1 MNINN
6 YCKSG
11 LCDKLYDLFLLATYG
26 ELTKSPIYI
35 KKSDFSTFLGKGK
48 FHTSRFQDLMYE
60 NLKEY
65 ISFPS
70 SIHFVNEFDP
80 KNKIFKEYLGA
91 DCSLYKFYTN
101 YVSSHKISLDLFLST
116 YNKILSQ
123 IHFNESKLINYINSN
138 KSIGIH
144 LRRSDKISTNPDIGQ
159 ITSDELSILDEKTKE
174 TITFFVKEGFKHFY
188 LCSDDQTVLNQFSEF
203 VTSLDASITN
213 STNTTFVKTYED
225 LYNLSKCDYIV
236 MSSKSS
242 NFSLIASLLGNK
254 KIIGF
259 YMNNYLTKNGLDNS
273 IIQYIL
279 FENLNIN
286 KIAIMSHQGIA
297 DYYNQLGLYNYIIK
311 SYYNLTHI
319 DLFVNTELNIP
330 LVKELIYNP
339 RVNVCVPKTN
349 NTDVHQT
356 CIICHSC
363 SNRVLPNCPRVHTK
377 KCTFV
382 DETYY
387 KSNDYKIINIG
398 SFENA
403 NKWETFR
410 KDKPFNIAFYSYA
423 NINPIHMYLNFTI
436 NPKYLTSISQKSEII
451 VHHDYARNLM
461 TPFKHKDCYNLD
473 KKSTILLD
481 QIDKLQSAFSIFLID
496 SSYSVLIYHL
506 QKRYNLFSNIPIFLY
521 VYPGRIGSIY
531 IDLPTNYILI

>member
-1 MNINN
+1 MNIVY

-11 LCDKLYDLFLLATYG
+11 LCDKLYDLFLFATYG
-26 ELTKSPIYI
+26 ELTKTSIYI
-35 KKSDFSTFLGKGK
+35 KKSDFSTFFGNGEK
-48 FHTSRFQDLMYE
+48 TRFQDLMYE
-60 NLKEY
+60 NLNEY
-65 ISFPS
+65 ITFPS
-70 SIHFVNEFDP
+70 SIHFVDEFDN
-80 KNKIFKEYLGA
+80 KNKSFKDYLGA
-91 DCSLYKFYTN
+91 DYSLYRFYTN
-101 YVSSHKISLDLFLST
+101 YISPYNISLDLFLT
-116 YNKILSQ
+116 NYNKILSQ
-123 IHFNESKLINYINSN
+123 MKFNESKLINYINSN

-144 LRRSDKISTNPDIGQ
+144 LRRSDKISITPDIGQ
-159 ITSDELSILDEKTKE
+159 ITLDELSSLDEKTKE
-174 TITFFVKEGFKHFY
+174 TIKFFISQGFKHFY
-188 LCSDDQTVLNQFSEF
+188 LCSDDQTVLNHFSDF
-203 VTSLDASITN
+203 VRSLDASITFSN
-213 STNTTFVKTYED
+213 NATFVKTYED
-225 LYNLSKCDYIV
+225 LYNLSKCDYII

-242 NFSLIASLLGNK
+242 NFSIVPSLLGNK

-259 YMNNYLTKNGLDNS
+259 YNNNYLTKNGLDNS

-279 FENLNIN
+279 FENLKVN

-319 DLFVNTELNIP
+319 DLFVNTESNID
-330 LVKELIYNP
+330 LVKELIHNP
-339 RVNVCVPKTN
+339 TVNVCVPKTN
-349 NTDVHQT
+349 HSDVHQT

-363 SNRVLPNCPRVHTK
+363 SNRVLPNCPRIHTK

-403 NKWETFR
+403 SKWEAFR
-410 KDKPFNIAFYSYA
+410 RDKPFNIAFYLYA
-423 NINPIHMYLNFTI
+423 NINPIHMYLNFII
-436 NPKYLTSISQKSEII
+436 NPKYLTSTSQKSEII
-451 VHHDYARNLM
+451 VHHDYTRNLS

-531 IDLPTNYILI
+531 IDLPSNYILI